1 MIKQKLNI
9 NYAIGFITILSIIV
23 GFLTIQTFA
32 GKGIIELTSLNIQIL
47 LIINLLFLTIF
58 FSFIFYKFFKIYNEG
73 NKQNI
78 IGLKT
83 KNKFFFY
90 FISLAGIPSIL
101 VAIFSLLIFN
111 FSIEKWFD
119 KKINDVVEN
128 SVQVAQKYL
137 DEHQASIGKDI
148 LLIANDFNRNRAILV
163 SDKNNFEN
171 YIEIQSKARS
181 VSNIYIVTEKGDL
194 VFSTPKYNK
203 TNYIK
208 PDSYILLAA
217 KGGKPII
224 ISSAYTNKTYAMV
237 KLLNFD
243 NLFLYIVQNV
253 DPKIVNNL
261 KITGDASTYYYNIKN
276 NIFSL
281 QITFMIIYIII
292 TLILIFLAGI
302 ISINLSSYV
311 TSPFLSLLNVSNE
324 IRKGNYNM
332 YLEEKNLDSDF
343 NLLYS
348 TFNSMLTRIKEDQIK
363 ISLSGRYEAW
373 SIIARKLA
381 HEIKNPLT
389 PIQLSLDRIKDKFL
403 NQLTKDQNQFEQH
416 ISLINFQI
424 KEINSLLNSFSDF
437 ARMPDPVFEMCNIV
451 EIIDSSISPYR
462 SNYLNI
468 NFLIIN
474 KLANQ
479 HVRCDRNQIFRLFT
493 NLIKNSVE
501 SIIEKNSKNENGKII
516 INIFDDVE
524 YIFFEVIDNG
534 IGFDIVNKSNMTEP
548 YFTTKSNGSGLGLS
562 IVLKIIHEH
571 GGNINFYN
579 NDFGGAKIVFTIKK

>member
-1 MIKQKLNI
+1 MIIKNLNI
-9 NYAIGFITILSIIV
+9 NYGIGFITISSLIV

-32 GKGIIELTSLNIQIL
+32 GKGIIQLTSLNIQIL
-47 LIINLLFLTIF
+47 LIVNLLFLTIF
-58 FSFIFYKFFKIYNEG
+58 FSFVFYKFFKIYNER

-148 LLIANDFNRNRAILV
+148 LLIANDFNRNSATLV

-171 YIEIQSKARS
+171 YIELQSKARS
-181 VSNIYIVTEKGDL
+181 VNNIYVVTEKGDL

-203 TNYIK
+203 TDYIK

-224 ISSAYTNKTYAMV
+224 ISSAYTNKTYAIV

-324 IRKGNYNM
+324 IRKGNYNI

-348 TFNSMLTRIKEDQIK
+348 TFNNMLTRIKEDQIK

-373 SIIARKLA
+373 NIIARKLA

-389 PIQLSLDRIKDKFL
+389 PIQLSLDRIKDKFSY
-403 NQLTKDQNQFEQH
+403 QLTKDQDQFEQH

-437 ARMPDPVFEMCNIV
+437 ARMPDPVFEMCNIF
-451 EIIDSSISPYR
+451 EIIDSAVSPYR

-468 NFLIIN
+468 NFMIDN
-474 KLANQ
+474 KLVNQ
-479 HVRCDRNQIFRLFT
+479 HIKCDRNQIFRLFT
-493 NLIKNSVE
+493 NLVKNSVE

-516 INIFDDVE
+516 INIFDDE
-524 YIFFEVIDNG
+524 DNIFFEVIDNG
-534 IGFDIVNKSNMTEP
+534 IGFNIVNKNNMTEP

-562 IVLKIIHEH
+562 IVSKIIHEH
-571 GGNINFYN
+571 GGNINFYD

>member
-1 MIKQKLNI
+1 MIIKNLNI
-9 NYAIGFITILSIIV
+9 NYGIGFITISSLIV

-32 GKGIIELTSLNIQIL
+32 GKGIIQLTSLNIQIL
-47 LIINLLFLTIF
+47 LIVNLLFLTIF
-58 FSFIFYKFFKIYNEG
+58 FSFVFYKFFKIYNER

-148 LLIANDFNRNRAILV
+148 LLIANDFNRNSATLV

-171 YIEIQSKARS
+171 YIELQSKARS
-181 VSNIYIVTEKGDL
+181 VNNIYVVTEKGDL

-203 TNYIK
+203 TDYIK

-217 KGGKPII
+217 KSGKPII
-224 ISSAYTNKTYAMV
+224 ISSAYTNKTYGMV

-243 NLFLYIVQNV
+243 NLFLYVVQNV

-261 KITGDASTYYYNIKN
+261 KITGDASTYYYDIKN

-281 QITFMIIYIII
+281 QITFMVIYIII

-302 ISINLSSYV
+302 ISINLSSYA

-324 IRKGNYNM
+324 IKKGNYNVI
-332 YLEEKNLDSDF
+332 LEEKNLDSDF

-348 TFNSMLTRIKEDQIK
+348 TFNNMLARIKEDQIK

-373 SIIARKLA
+373 NIIARKLA

-389 PIQLSLDRIKDKFL
+389 PIQLSLDRIKDKFS
-403 NQLTKDQNQFEQH
+403 NQLTKDQDQFEQH

-437 ARMPDPVFEMCNIV
+437 ARMPEPVFEICNIF
-451 EIIDSSISPYR
+451 EIIDSAASPYR

-468 NFLIIN
+468 NFSIVN
-474 KLANQ
+474 KLVNQ
-479 HVRCDRNQIFRLFT
+479 HIRCDRNQIFRLFT
-493 NLIKNSVE
+493 NLVKNSVE
-501 SIIEKNSKNENGKII
+501 SIIEKNSKNENGKIF

-524 YIFFEVIDNG
+524 YVFFEVIDNG
-534 IGFDIVNKSNMTEP
+534 IGFDIVNKGSMTEP

-571 GGNINFYN
+571 GGNINFYD
-579 NDFGGAKIVFTIKK
+579 NDSGGAKIVFTIKK